1 MFFMSMSLVQPLTM
15 ALSKFENNF
24 NSKIVKNLII
34 QKYESQN
41 PIFLKTND
49 VAQSFIEAHPGAQ
62 RLRNIKFEKSSSMN

>member
-1 MFFMSMSLVQPLTM
+1 MGLL
-15 ALSKFENNF
+15 KFENNF

-49 VAQSFIEAHPGAQ
+49 VAKSFIEAHPWAQ
-62 RLRNIKFEKSSSMN
+62 RLRNIKFGKSSSMN